1 MVPSDE
7 GDDPTL
13 DVGCAP
19 CRQRDQSPAADA
31 KACKQPTSTPALR
44 VLHRGQLQLGA
55 ELGEGAAGTVL
66 EGAYG
71 GQRAAI
77 KVMGQCSRWEPAGS
91 YQYEHRV
98 YQQLEKLQGSCVPRV
113 LGHGLIAY
121 YDEYFLALEL
131 LQGMPLARLPQPLEP
146 AVWEGAVAA
155 LRQVHTLGVLH
166 GDVRLENF
174 VAVPV
179 GAEGEVRWRVVV
191 LDFDRAY
198 LSASSDALRKERA
211 ELRRRLGAPRAA

>member
-1 MVPSDE
+1 
-7 GDDPTL
+7 
-13 DVGCAP
+13 
-19 CRQRDQSPAADA
+19 
-31 KACKQPTSTPALR
+31 
-44 VLHRGQLQLGA
+44 VLHRQHLQLGA
-55 ELGEGAAGTVL
+55 ALGEGAAGAVF
-66 EGAYG
+66 EGVYDD
-71 GQRAAI
+71 QRVAV
-77 KVMGQCSRWEPAGS
+77 KVMGQCSLWEPYGS

-98 YQQLEKLQGSCVPRV
+98 YQQLQVLQGSCVPRV
-113 LGHGLIAY
+113 LGHGLIAFY
-121 YDEYFLALEL
+121 NEYFLALEL
-131 LQGMPLARLPQPLEP
+131 LHGTPLARLPQPLEP
-146 AVWEGAVAA
+146 AVWDGAVAA
-155 LRQVHTLGVLH
+155 LRQVHALGVLH